1 MNTCG
6 DRFFAHRH
14 NIQQAPKTTQNQSH
28 TMQRKLRAQAR
39 HVPKAKQQDFGTYV
53 DRIGKSLGLWSPA
66 DDARIDPKHDT
77 PEQVVDKVLDAVE
90 AAGNTNTR
98 GKAPPKQKQ
107 KKTAK
112 TTGHATTTGKK
123 RQRRGARRSRKWNA
137 TAGRIAMAVVAV
149 ALVAVSGVALHRS
162 RNLHP
167 SDVVSP
173 APASAPA
180 PNEQQELELAAK
192 EYFQKHLENQM
203 ISWKKK
209 NPNGDYYAFLKEFFP
224 ENIRFNQNNTC
235 IWVDK
240 RVLGVKWNGAF
251 HRVKATDDLHQ
262 IGAPPTP
269 SWES

>member
-1 MNTCG
+1 
-6 DRFFAHRH
+6 
-14 NIQQAPKTTQNQSH
+14 
-28 TMQRKLRAQAR
+28 MQRKLRAQAR

-98 GKAPPKQKQ
+98 GKAPPKQK
-107 KKTAK
+107 KTAK

-149 ALVAVSGVALHRS
+149 ALAAVGGVALHRS

-167 SDVVSP
+167 SDVVPP
-173 APASAPA
+173 ALAPD
-180 PNEQQELELAAK
+180 EQQEQELAVK

-203 ISWKKK
+203 ISWKKQ

-224 ENIRFNQNNTC
+224 ENIRFNQNNQC
-235 IWVDK
+235 VWVDK
-240 RVLGVKWNGAF
+240 RVLGPKWKDAF
-251 HRVKATDDLHQ
+251 HRVKATDDLHK
-262 IGAPPTP
+262 IAAPP
-269 SWES
+269 SWDIV